1 MSDATSICDFWPYW
15 WSSRRPEVRSYP
27 PRCPTPYPLQLVN
40 LRCCSNGAAVP
51 VHPRSRSHD
60 LSRTK
65 PAVYQKPIQL
75 SITRQTILVCLH
87 ERACSSATTKCHH
100 LDRWDWPHTDSSL
113 WFIAVNWPAQ
123 EEWCKWMKVRGQA
136 SEQPGFRTA
145 AWDAMKESVSCLVVT
160 LCAYIHCRWCLL
172 SNYTC
177 TWFFVVVFT
186 LPNITFDNGT
196 ISNVNVVENINSSA
210 PIVAK
215 VCYDMTQVTKWIQM
229 A

>member
-15 WSSRRPEVRSYP
+15 WSSRRPEVMSYP

-123 EEWCKWMKVRGQA
+123 EEQCKWMKVRGQGWL
-136 SEQPGFRTA
+136 Q
-145 AWDAMKESVSCLVVT
+145 
-160 LCAYIHCRWCLL
+160 
-172 SNYTC
+172 
-177 TWFFVVVFT
+177 
-186 LPNITFDNGT
+186 
-196 ISNVNVVENINSSA
+196 NSSLGCDEGISVLLGGDRWKIKA
-210 PIVAK
+210 VAHFLHEPYVPIFAVAG
-215 VCYDMTQVTKWIQM
+215 VYYQIIHTHDFLLLCLHFPT
-229 A
+229 

>member
-15 WSSRRPEVRSYP
+15 WSSRRPEVMSYP
-27 PRCPTPYPLQLVN
+27 PRRPTPYPLQLVN

-100 LDRWDWPHTDSSL
+100 LDRWDWPHADSSL

-123 EEWCKWMKVRGQA
+123 EEQCKWMKVRGQ
-136 SEQPGFRTA
+136 
-145 AWDAMKESVSCLVVT
+145 AWDAMKESVSCLVVIAGKSK
-160 LCAYIHCRWCLL
+160 LQLIFCMNLMCLYSL
-172 SNYTC
+172 SLVLIIKLYMHTIFYCCVYTSQHN
-177 TWFFVVVFT
+177 FR
-186 LPNITFDNGT
+186 
-196 ISNVNVVENINSSA
+196 
-210 PIVAK
+210 
-215 VCYDMTQVTKWIQM
+215 
-229 A
+229 

>member
-136 SEQPGFRTA
+136 SEQQPGMRWRNQCL
-145 AWDAMKESVSCLVVT
+145 AWWWPYVPIFTVAGVYYQIIHAHDFLLLCLHFPT
-160 LCAYIHCRWCLL
+160 
-172 SNYTC
+172 
-177 TWFFVVVFT
+177 
-186 LPNITFDNGT
+186 
-196 ISNVNVVENINSSA
+196 
-210 PIVAK
+210 
-215 VCYDMTQVTKWIQM
+215 
-229 A
+229 